1 MGLADEY
8 RLQAPWRDW
17 TGAFGAL
24 PAVRGQRVLDLGC
37 ALGDQ
42 AAELVRRGAR
52 VLGIDGNEDLLR
64 VARTRGLTNAEFL
77 CQDVRDLRLGDDR
90 FDGLW
95 SSFTAAYLVDLP
107 HALHSWKRWLARG
120 AWIALVEVD
129 DLFAHEPVRDETRRI
144 LHAYAEDAVTAGRY
158 DFRMGRRLRPS
169 LEACGF
175 TILAE
180 RSLSDAELAFSGGA
194 APDVLEAWRT
204 RWERMPFLRAFAGI
218 HFEPVR
224 DDFLACLQR
233 EDHQALSRV
242 QMCVAAVLPVHAEL
256 IEPRVNLSKGG
267 RVDGVDATCALGA
280 DACEAVLAQDT
291 QMLRHG
297 GLRDAELALDHGNDL
312 ARGVLSS
319 REEF

>member
-17 TGAFGAL
+17 TGAFYAL

-52 VLGIDGNEDLLR
+52 VLGIDGDEDLLQ
-64 VARTRGLTNAEFL
+64 VARTRGLTNAEFI
-77 CQDVRDLRLGDDR
+77 CQDLRDLRLGDDR

-107 HALHSWKRWLARG
+107 HALHSWKRWLAPG

-144 LHAYAEDAVTAGRY
+144 LSAYAEDAVTAGRY

-169 LEACGF
+169 LEAWVSLSLPNDPYP
-175 TILAE
+175 TTSS
-180 RSLSDAELAFSGGA
+180 RSLAV
-194 APDVLEAWRT
+194 PCPRVLEAWRA
-204 RWERMPFLRAFAGI
+204 RWERMPILRAFAGI
-218 HFEPVR
+218 HFERVR
-224 DDFLACLQR
+224 DDFLTCLQR

-242 QMCVAAVLPVHAEL
+242 QMCVAAV
-256 IEPRVNLSKGG
+256 R
-267 RVDGVDATCALGA
+267 
-280 DACEAVLAQDT
+280 
-291 QMLRHG
+291 
-297 GLRDAELALDHGNDL
+297 
-312 ARGVLSS
+312 
-319 REEF
+319 

>member
-17 TGAFGAL
+17 TGAFYAL

-90 FDGLW
+90 FDGL
-95 SSFTAAYLVDLP
+95 
-107 HALHSWKRWLARG
+107 
-120 AWIALVEVD
+120 WIALVEVD

-242 QMCVAAVLPVHAEL
+242 QMCVAAV
-256 IEPRVNLSKGG
+256 R
-267 RVDGVDATCALGA
+267 
-280 DACEAVLAQDT
+280 
-291 QMLRHG
+291 
-297 GLRDAELALDHGNDL
+297 
-312 ARGVLSS
+312 
-319 REEF
+319 